1 MKFASSNFFNMDK
14 SSKKSVVGVAKASML
29 FAGGNKTL
37 NNDLNV
43 KIVDYYSQI
52 TDLNSV

>member
-1 MKFASSNFFNMDK
+1 MDK

-29 FAGGNKTL
+29 FAGRNKTL

-43 KIVDYYSQI
+43 KIVNYYSQI